1 MNTFETDLKRA
12 IISKG
17 FLAGLLLEILIL
29 CKSGFCSDFYLL
41 CMPVAVSF
49 PYATAWLDDYH
60 SGFIKLYLHR
70 TSIRAY
76 IVGKFAASALSGG
89 LMLTASMVIAGWIAG
104 EELAP
109 SLIPVFSSG
118 CFWAAASTTLAAVS
132 GSRYVA
138 YGGGFVFYYLLVIMY
153 ERYFTELY
161 CLCPEE
167 WIAPKHM
174 WVFDEYG
181 VLILLSGFMLL
192 MYLAFS
198 RTVRRCIQGA

>member
-1 MNTFETDLKRA
+1 MNTIETDLKRA

-17 FLAGLLLEILIL
+17 FLVGLLLEILIL

-49 PYATAWLDDYH
+49 PYATAWLNDYQ

-76 IVGKFAASALSGG
+76 IIGKFAASALSGG
-89 LMLTASMVIAGWIAG
+89 LMLTISMIIAQWITG
-104 EELAP
+104 EGFTP
-109 SLIPVFSSG
+109 SLVPVFASG

-153 ERYFTELY
+153 ERYFTSVY
-161 CLCPEE
+161 CLCPNE
-167 WIAPKHM
+167 WIAPKHI
-174 WVFDEYG
+174 WAFDEYG
-181 VLILLSGFMLL
+181 VLILLSGLMMLMFL
-192 MYLAFS
+192 VFN
-198 RTVRRCIQGA
+198 RIVRRGIQNA